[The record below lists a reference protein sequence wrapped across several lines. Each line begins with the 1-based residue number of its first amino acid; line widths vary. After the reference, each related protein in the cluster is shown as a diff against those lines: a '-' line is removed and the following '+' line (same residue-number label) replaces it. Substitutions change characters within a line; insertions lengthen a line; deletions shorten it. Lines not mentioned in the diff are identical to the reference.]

1 MGSSAADFWLAGG
14 VSSGREARYGVRMR
28 PERQRKGSYHA
39 IYSELREERTVCV
52 RLRAAPQRAQRQSR
66 FLVEGGEGGEDDFF
80 CCARDKINI
89 GKGEKRCYYRIQ
101 YTLVSQSVS
110 QSSDAGFR
118 LPRFALSSVAG
129 PDLWVLRELLSRPC
143 F

>member
-66 FLVEGGEGGEDDFF
+66 FLVEGGKVGKITFSVVPETRLILGRER
-80 CCARDKINI
+80 RDVITV
-89 GKGEKRCYYRIQ
+89 YS
-101 YTLVSQSVS
+101 T
-110 QSSDAGFR
+110 
-118 LPRFALSSVAG
+118 P
-129 PDLWVLRELLSRPC
+129 
-143 F
+143 